1 MSELNYI
8 NETVVPRMTKS
19 INDTIVP
26 GMPNSVSET
35 VVPGMPDGVSDTIVP
50 RMPKSVSD
58 EQLFVFVPTGSDFVA
73 GIFKINTNDFDKNSL
88 PVLKIVESESLDS
101 SNENYNAN
109 GYVRAGII
117 KAYVYE
123 AFQKDLKDE
132 IAKKQDKNLS
142 KTIAKATTVEG
153 ALTNIDADATALSL
167 RVKTTEDD
175 VAALQN
181 TVGNK
186 NSGLV
191 ADVETNTEAIRTI
204 NNTTIPALDKRVT
217 ANSKSITTL
226 DGKVT
231 GLSSGQEAL
240 KTRMTAAETELNAH
254 ATDIADLMTEEAN
267 LRKDVNTNSDN
278 IATQGTAIEKN
289 TNDIKALQDTAYGGE
304 TPIGT
309 YPSASTLPT
318 SEQLTAFVQQE
329 VSRAPKLGDVVL
341 FTQIVTGGTD
351 KSYKFMYTATGWSN
365 YVIPTVES
373 ATNTDKGILQ
383 GTLGDTTGNI
393 QVSIAGGKVADILVK
408 DGSTYKSIKTVLD
421 NLATS
426 ITNTNS
432 TVAANKTAADKG
444 IAEAKAAAAAVVKKY
459 NNVEFTFVSNNDNTI
474 TNFPCKYTATIDG
487 VTIDNVADVYFSA
500 VQIPLEIFSSYVL
513 VEAGKVSIFATT
525 KVNYPTSVTV
535 PTVRI
540 S

>member
-8 NETVVPRMTKS
+8 NEMVVPRMPKS
-19 INDTIVP
+19 INETIVS
-26 GMPNSVSET
+26 GMSKGINET
-35 VVPGMPDGVSDTIVP
+35 VVP

-58 EQLFVFVPTGSDFVA
+58 EQLFVFVPTGSDIIA

-88 PVLKIVESESLDS
+88 PVLKIVESKSLDS
-101 SNENYNAN
+101 SDKNYNAN
-109 GYVRAGII
+109 GYIRAGII
-117 KAYVYE
+117 KAYVD
-123 AFQKDLKDE
+123 AADQALQKDLKDK
-132 IAKKQDKNLS
+132 IDKKQDKNLS

-175 VAALQN
+175 ITALQN

-231 GLSSGQEAL
+231 GLSNTKQDKAINIPGIEA
-240 KTRMTAAETELNAH
+240 KTVEGALTELDGESSAH
-254 ATDIADLMTEEAN
+254 AKSINNLKAADESLAN
-267 LRKDVNTNSDN
+267 RVNNLEQS
-278 IATQGTAIEKN
+278 
-289 TNDIKALQDTAYGGE
+289 AYGGE

-309 YPSASTLPT
+309 YPSATTLPT
-318 SEQLTAFVQQE
+318 QAQLTSFVQKE

-351 KSYKFMYTATGWSN
+351 KSYKFMYTVTGWSN

-383 GTLGDTTGNI
+383 GTLGDTTGNV
-393 QVSIAGGKVADILVK
+393 QVSIVDGKVADILVK
-408 DGSTYKSIKTVLD
+408 DDTTYKSIKTLLD
-421 NLATS
+421 GLATK
-426 ITNTNS
+426 INNAQNT
-432 TVAANKTAADKG
+432 ADN
-444 IAEAKAAAAAVVKKY
+444 IIKKY

-487 VTIDNVADVYFSA
+487 VTLDNVADVYFSA